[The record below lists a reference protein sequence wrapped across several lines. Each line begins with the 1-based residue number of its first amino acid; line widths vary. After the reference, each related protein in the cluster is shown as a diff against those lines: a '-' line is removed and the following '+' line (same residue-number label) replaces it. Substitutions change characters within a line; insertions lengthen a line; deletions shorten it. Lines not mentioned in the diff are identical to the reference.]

1 MSKFGK
7 FAAAC
12 AAVVLSV
19 SAFGAETVVW
29 VNAAATP
36 AEPYDTAESGFAN
49 LTDAVAYQKALE
61 SDDAKVIKVKDGT
74 YADSGITLDFP
85 VRIEGACDEGKT
97 ASFNHASAR
106 VLTLDDDS
114 AVVTGLRFS
123 GTGSNNKV
131 TVKKG
136 TVSDCV
142 FTGGANVGSGC
153 VFVQNGGLTTGCLF
167 TGNWGYGAYSGCT
180 VQMTDGVMTNCIFR
194 GERKMETVVWLK
206 GGLFIDSVITNCNA
220 TAESGHSNLGNNAM
234 VLNGTTA
241 RAERILVWKN
251 GTKTHTY
258 KGNDSRLSSGGTNPG
273 IVTVSKGTFVNSL
286 VYGNSAADY
295 PGVAVR
301 DGGRV
306 VNCTIGACAAK
317 GASATTGLN
326 LLQYGGEAVNT
337 IIYGDTTAVDFG
349 YAKSGGTVK
358 NSIFANAAHDDGKS
372 GNIVKDPIFTDA
384 AAGNLVPSK
393 LSPCRDAGAEDAAMA
408 NVPFDFA
415 GNDRVQNG
423 VIDIGCYELKPLGPE
438 DVEVL
443 VERTASKINDD
454 YTQTVTF
461 WAHLIGGTADGFA
474 FAWTEDE
481 TALGDTEYLTKTFS
495 PGVHFVTVT
504 CTKGDVVKTD
514 TYRLAVYPRI
524 MYISPSGSGEPP
536 YATMETAIRNI
547 ADLTDVM
554 ADAGDLYHE
563 YVLSNCTHKLTAAV
577 NVSKACAFRSDEGGR
592 ATVDCQN
599 GAGYMGFLADCRVK
613 GIDFTGMKNS
623 FKVTA
628 GRVEDCTFKRGNSF
642 QGGKGVEIAGTAVV
656 DNVWVKDFVGGWSNQ
671 RAVTVSG
678 SAQLLN
684 AVISNCGYN
693 DSALTV
699 YDSAVCS
706 NVVIRGTTSPHEYA
720 TNLAQNSLEIN
731 GGLVTHAVITNNG
744 NAASTY
750 QGTVRVL
757 GGTLRNSY
765 VADNKCPDTAGVYVS
780 GQGRVEN
787 CTVIANREAGKNA
800 RGDALRQVGGTVVN
814 SAFFSLFAAEGQP
827 GAVQTGGTMSHSRT
841 DEPIA
846 GERNTT
852 DSVKF
857 VTQDGWPYM
866 PVGKPLVNGGVKLGW
881 MDGATDL
888 RGQPRIFGAKPD
900 IGCVESPYLPGLML
914 VVQ

>member
-1 MSKFGK
+1 MSKLSK

-12 AAVVLSV
+12 AAAVLSV
-19 SAFGAETVVW
+19 STFGAETVVW

-36 AEPYDTAESGFAN
+36 AEPYDTVESGFTN

-61 SDDAKVIKVKDGT
+61 TDDAKVIKVKDGT

-85 VRIEGACDEGKT
+85 VRIEGVCDEGKT
-97 ASFNHASAR
+97 ASFNHVSAR

-123 GTGSNNKV
+123 GTGNNNKV

-136 TVSDCV
+136 SLENCSFTSGNNVSS
-142 FTGGANVGSGC
+142 AS
-153 VFVQNGGLTTGCLF
+153 VFVMSGGHVSGCLF
-167 TGNWGYGAYSGCT
+167 AGNVGYGAWGAATARISG
-180 VQMTDGVMTNCIFR
+180 GVMTNCVFR
-194 GERKMETVVWLK
+194 GENHMETVVFLT
-206 GGLFIDSVITNCNA
+206 GGVFTDSVITNCNR
-220 TAESGHSNLGNNAM
+220 SGTGHANLGNNAM
-234 VLNGTTA
+234 VLNGTG

-251 GTKTHTY
+251 GSTADAY
-258 KGNDSRLSSGGTNPG
+258 CGNGSTFGKNGRQPG
-273 IVTVSKGTFVNSL
+273 AVTVAKGTLANSL
-286 VYGNSAADY
+286 VYGNYARDY
-295 PGVAVR
+295 PGVSVY

-306 VNCTIGACAAK
+306 VNCTIGACGGK
-317 GASATTGLN
+317 GASAATGLN
-326 LLQYGGEAVNT
+326 LLQYGGEVVNT
-337 IIYGDTTAVDFG
+337 IIYGDTTSSDFG

-372 GNIVKDPIFTDA
+372 GNVVKDPIFTDA
-384 AAGNLVPSK
+384 AAGNFVPSK

-415 GNDRVQNG
+415 GNDRVQSG

-481 TALGDTEYLTKTFS
+481 TALGDTEYLTKTFK

-524 MYISPSGSGEPP
+524 MYISPSGSGEAP

-547 ADLTDVM
+547 ADLEDVM

-563 YVLSNCTHKLTAAV
+563 YVLSNGTHKLSAAV
-577 NVSKACAFRSDEGGR
+577 NVSKACTFRAADGGR

-699 YDSAVCS
+699 YDNAVCS
-706 NVVIRGTTSPHEYA
+706 NIVIRGTTSPHEYA

-757 GGTLRNSY
+757 GGTLRNSL
-765 VADNKCPDTAGVYVS
+765 VVDNKCPDTAGIYVS

-800 RGDALRQVGGTVVN
+800 RGDALRQVCGTVVN
-814 SAFFSLFAAEGQP
+814 SAFVSSFAADGQP
-827 GAVQTGGTMSHSRT
+827 GTVQTGGTMSHSRT

-852 DSVKF
+852 DPVKF
-857 VTQDGWPYM
+857 VTRDGWPYM
-866 PVGKPLVNGGVKLGW
+866 PVGKPLVNGGVKLDW
-881 MDGATDL
+881 MDNETDL
-888 RGQPRIFGAKPD
+888 LCRPRIYGAKPD
-900 IGCVESPYLPGLML
+900 IGCVESPYLPGLTL
-914 VVQ
+914 IVR